1 MTTDRESKLQE
12 DAAAAECL
20 EVAKSIGKK
29 ADKNKFKARALTLSM
44 TLSTALVPVLIVAS
58 GDNFWVGKV
67 APSVLA
73 AGSAVLA
80 ALNQFERPHQR
91 WVLYRRYERLVQAEG
106 KRYRF
111 RVAPY
116 DGGDRDTQLGKAIA
130 QLEIDLQS
138 EWEGLIPTR
147 NEIASTATSIERQ

>member
-1 MTTDRESKLQE
+1 MRTDHESKPQE
-12 DAAAAECL
+12 DSAAAECL
-20 EVAKSIGKK
+20 KVAQSIGKK
-29 ADKNKFKARALTLSM
+29 ADKNKSRARALTLLM
-44 TLSTALVPVLIVAS
+44 TLSTALVPVLIVIS
-58 GDNFWVGKV
+58 GDNLWVGKV
-67 APSVLA
+67 GPSVLA
-73 AGSAVLA
+73 AGSAFLVA
-80 ALNQFERPHQR
+80 FNQFDRPHQR

-116 DGGDRDTQLGKAIA
+116 DRDDRDTQLGKAIA

-147 NEIASTATSIERQ
+147 NEIASAATSIERQ

>member
-1 MTTDRESKLQE
+1 MTTDHESNLHE
-12 DAAAAECL
+12 DAAAECRA
-20 EVAKSIGKK
+20 VAKSIGEK
-29 ADKNKFKARALTLSM
+29 ADKNKRRARVLTLAM
-44 TLSTALVPVLIVAS
+44 TLSTAFVPVLIFAS
-58 GDNFWVGKV
+58 GDVFWLGKIV
-67 APSVLA
+67 PSVLA

-80 ALNQFERPHQR
+80 ALNQFDRPHQR

-116 DGGDRDTQLGKAIA
+116 DGDDRDTQLARTIA

-138 EWEGLIPTR
+138 EWEGLIPSR
-147 NEIASTATSIERQ
+147 NEIASAASSIGRQ